1 MIFQIGAL
9 QGVGIG
15 LAYQRRGHSTVVRL
29 EHTRLGWG
37 GASQAQEN
45 TGAKAKGM
53 SFLKPFDGSL
63 LFKGLSPSFF
73 ARLARHYGIFPW
85 VTALRPPLTPSLR
98 PAAPSDFPLLL

>member
-1 MIFQIGAL
+1 MAG
-9 QGVGIG
+9 GVGIG

-45 TGAKAKGM
+45 TGAKGKGM
-53 SFLKPFDGSL
+53 SLLKPFDGSL

-73 ARLARHYGIFPW
+73 ADLQGIMGSSPG
-85 VTALRPPLTPSLR
+85 SLLSTL
-98 PAAPSDFPLLL
+98 P